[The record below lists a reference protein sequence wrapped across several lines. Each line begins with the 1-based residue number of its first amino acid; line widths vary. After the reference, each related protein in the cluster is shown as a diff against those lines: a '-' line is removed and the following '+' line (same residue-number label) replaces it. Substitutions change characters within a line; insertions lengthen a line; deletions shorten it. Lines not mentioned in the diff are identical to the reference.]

1 MKNKESSILLKM
13 LFYFILFLFFFYGLP
28 VYLKALKTYF
38 PTKDNPKQIL
48 MDRVSK

>member
-13 LFYFILFLFFFYGLP
+13 LFYFIYFFYGLP